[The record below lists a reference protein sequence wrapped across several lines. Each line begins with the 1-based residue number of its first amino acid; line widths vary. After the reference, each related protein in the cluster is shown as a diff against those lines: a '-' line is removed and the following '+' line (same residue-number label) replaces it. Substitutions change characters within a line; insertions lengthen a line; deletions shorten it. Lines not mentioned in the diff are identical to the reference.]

1 MLLLNV
7 LSIPLLV
14 ATAAS
19 AYFFVTEP
27 TEGGQW
33 RNGEVNVIS
42 WEKGVLDGVDSFDV
56 EMTRLS
62 EDGLTY
68 IASTV
73 PADKTSP
80 SSLNVYITDIPAGDD
95 YFLLFLNSTHGVMYN
110 TSPRFSILNSSST
123 PTSTSGSN
131 PTPDSAAPTVTV
143 SGSPNPTQGFVTTFA
158 AVSSAL
164 PTLVEWTALVGIGAA
179 LVAGLGGALC
189 VLF

>member
-1 MLLLNV
+1 MRLSKV
-7 LSIPLLV
+7 LPIPLVV

-19 AYFFVTEP
+19 AYFVVTAPAENA
-27 TEGGQW
+27 QW
-33 RNGEVNVIS
+33 RNGAVNVIS

-73 PADKTSP
+73 PADKASP
-80 SSLNVYITDIPAGDD
+80 SSLNVYLEDIPAADD
-95 YFLLFLNSTHGVMYN
+95 YFLLFLNSTHGVMYT
-110 TSPRFSILNSSST
+110 TSPRFSVLNSSST
-123 PTSTSGSN
+123 ATSTSGST
-131 PTPDSAAPTVTV
+131 PTPDSAAATVTV
-143 SGSPNPTQGFVTTFA
+143 SGSPNPTQGFVTTFP
-158 AVSSAL
+158 AVSGAL
-164 PTLVEWTALVGIGAA
+164 PALVEWRALMGMGAA